1 MIARKKYEEKIYFC
15 VSKTIKEKLERIAEK
30 EGRSLSD
37 IIRELLAEYVN
48 KKEQDNAKSL

>member
-37 IIRELLAEYVN
+37 IIRELLAEYLN

>member
-1 MIARKKYEEKIYFC
+1 MVVRKKYEEKIYFC

-30 EGRSLSD
+30 EGRRLSD
-37 IIRELLAEYVN
+37 IIRELIAEYVN

>member
-1 MIARKKYEEKIYFC
+1 MITRKKYEEKIYFC
-15 VSKTIKEKLERIAEK
+15 VSKTIKERLEKIAEK

-37 IIRELLAEYVN
+37 IIKELIAEYVN

>member
-15 VSKTIKEKLERIAEK
+15 VSKTIKERLEKIAEK

>member
-1 MIARKKYEEKIYFC
+1 MIDRKKYEEKIYFC

-37 IIRELLAEYVN
+37 IIRELIAEYVN

>member
-15 VSKTIKEKLERIAEK
+15 VSKTIKERLEKIAEK

-37 IIRELLAEYVN
+37 IIRELIAEYVN